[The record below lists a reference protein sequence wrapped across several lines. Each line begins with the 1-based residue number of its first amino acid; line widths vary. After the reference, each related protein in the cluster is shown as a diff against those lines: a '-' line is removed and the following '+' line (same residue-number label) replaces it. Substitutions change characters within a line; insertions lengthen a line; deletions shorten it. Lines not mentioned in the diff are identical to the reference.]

1 MKEKVILNKEKFLNI
16 INEFD
21 SVRDFE
27 ITELKNISIL
37 KVKSASL
44 DDQIRAQEL
53 SISSITKNIFQ
64 KNEEKT
70 FHPKTLFEIDIF
82 YRCIIEPKFTM
93 EEVIRISKVC
103 PELINKVCT
112 FALGIKPGFDS
123 LED

>member
-93 EEVIRISKVC
+93 EEVVRISKVC

>member
-37 KVKSASL
+37 KIKSASL

-93 EEVIRISKVC
+93 EEVVRISKVC